1 LSFSFS
7 FKSSFNHFDCSVV
20 GGNGECYKIRFYGW
34 SDWLDVKK
42 RLSELCGFTKYDL
55 KFFFGEQE
63 MTNAEMFED
72 VIPVGFRKDSE
83 FDVKVVN
90 SFPIIVETEE
100 KKQFKIGVNS
110 KSRVIIGGNDV
121 CLEMNMGEG
130 LGEIVISGKKVK
142 KIGRI
147 EEMEIV
153 EGKVILFDL
162 CGFVDLIVKEDSRCV
177 CLIMW
182 MKGYV
187 ERV

>member
-1 LSFSFS
+1 MLFL
-7 FKSSFNHFDCSVV
+7 
-20 GGNGECYKIRFYGW
+20 R
-34 SDWLDVKK
+34 
-42 RLSELCGFTKYDL
+42 
-55 KFFFGEQE
+55 
-63 MTNAEMFED
+63 
-72 VIPVGFRKDSE
+72 GFRKDSE

-90 SFPIIVETEE
+90 SLPIIVETEE

-110 KSRVIIGGNDV
+110 KTKLIIGGNV
-121 CLEMNMGEG
+121 GCVSMNMGEG
-130 LGEIVISGKKVK
+130 LGENVISGKKVK
-142 KIGRI
+142 EIGRI

-162 CGFVDLIVKEDSRCV
+162 CGLVDLIVKEDSLCV